1 MSIKI
6 KQTKYNVLKIIK
18 KLDDF
23 LYEMGEKIL

>member
-23 LYEMGEKIL
+23 LYEMAEKIL